1 MYDFVIHAFL
11 FTGALL
17 GALIFSAALFFL
29 PVLISHEV
37 WALLTNVKNPD
48 NEENDS

>member
-29 PVLISHEV
+29 PVLITHEL
-37 WALLTNVKNPD
+37 WALLTNVNPN